1 MSMLGYA
8 CIFRFLCFDGIALSR
23 SFDQGLISPVV
34 TAPIIMPTIKYF
46 EEIPVSSDSEVD
58 RVHLFQPRV
67 MIAILL
73 ACDFAL
79 HVVLLQKGFPIAKT
93 AVSDMLSN
101 LDRNGGHCRDI
112 EDNYQVRN

>member
-8 CIFRFLCFDGIALSR
+8 CLFRFLCFDGIALSR

-34 TAPIIMPTIKYF
+34 TAPIIMPTIKYL
-46 EEIPVSSDSEVD
+46 EEIPVSSDSQVD
-58 RVHLFQPRV
+58 RVHPFQPRV

-73 ACDFAL
+73 ACHFAL
-79 HVVLLQKGFPIAKT
+79 HIVLLHKGFPIAKA

-112 EDNYQVRN
+112 EDNYQVGN